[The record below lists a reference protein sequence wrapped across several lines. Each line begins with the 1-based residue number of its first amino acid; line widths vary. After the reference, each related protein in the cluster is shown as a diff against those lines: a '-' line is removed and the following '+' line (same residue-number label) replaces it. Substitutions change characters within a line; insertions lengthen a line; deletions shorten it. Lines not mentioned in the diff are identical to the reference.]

1 MYSSLNII
9 AVLLPKILSSSLTVS
24 VFLTKD
30 SFIICWAI
38 AYLLM
43 SLLPMY
49 KKLTVSDS
57 TDIVIDIAAEI
68 LFNVNMLCA
77 CERFKFFG

>member
-1 MYSSLNII
+1 
-9 AVLLPKILSSSLTVS
+9 
-24 VFLTKD
+24 
-30 SFIICWAI
+30 
-38 AYLLM
+38 M

-77 CERFKFFG
+77 CERFKFFVTRMHMNMWIE

>member
-9 AVLLPKILSSSLTVS
+9 AV
-24 VFLTKD
+24 
-30 SFIICWAI
+30 
-38 AYLLM
+38 
-43 SLLPMY
+43 LLPMY

>member
-9 AVLLPKILSSSLTVS
+9 AVLLPKILLSSPTVS
-24 VFLTKD
+24 VLLTKD

-49 KKLTVSDS
+49 EKPTVSDS

-68 LFNVNMLCA
+68 LFNVTMLCA